1 MAPPAPYAQSP
12 EPSIKHPVTS
22 NKTPHEDRVP
32 LLQKLFYGCG
42 ALVNNLLGAAIGVMS
57 IILIEGLKMN
67 PALVGTLMGLPRL
80 TDALTDPIMGYLS
93 DRTRSRWGRRRP
105 YIFFGALFSGILF
118 ALLWQLPEGQSES
131 FYFWFFLI
139 GSILFYLGYT
149 AFATPWVALGYE
161 LTPDYHERTRVMGT
175 ANFMGQ
181 SVWLA
186 LPWFYAFMQND
197 RFFSDPVE
205 GARSLAILI
214 GVFVVVAG
222 IVPAIFCRE
231 KMLKIAQAEDS
242 GPSENEAAPGLLA
255 FIKDFLKGFM
265 SAIKCLPFVKLC
277 IATFLVFNGFML
289 VSAFSSFVLIY
300 YVSEGDNDKASV
312 LIGWFGT
319 ATTIST
325 FCVIA
330 LTTWLATRIGKRRTF
345 FICISIS
352 LVGYAL
358 KWVCYSIEHP
368 HLILF
373 TAPLIAF
380 GLGSLFTLMGSM
392 VADVCDLDELQTG
405 HRREGMFGSIFWWV
419 VKLGMALALALS
431 GHVLNLTG
439 FDVELGGGQSEKT
452 FFLMK
457 LFDVAVPVLTSAI
470 AMWAIFTFPISQ
482 EKARAVRLELERR
495 RGK

>member
-1 MAPPAPYAQSP
+1 
-12 EPSIKHPVTS
+12 
-22 NKTPHEDRVP
+22 
-32 LLQKLFYGCG
+32 
-42 ALVNNLLGAAIGVMS
+42 
-57 IILIEGLKMN
+57 
-67 PALVGTLMGLPRL
+67 
-80 TDALTDPIMGYLS
+80 
-93 DRTRSRWGRRRP
+93 
-105 YIFFGALFSGILF
+105 
-118 ALLWQLPEGQSES
+118 
-131 FYFWFFLI
+131 
-139 GSILFYLGYT
+139 
-149 AFATPWVALGYE
+149 
-161 LTPDYHERTRVMGT
+161 MGT

-186 LPWFYAFMQND
+186 IPWFYAFMQND
-197 RFFSDPVE
+197 RFFSDQVE

-231 KMLKIAQAEDS
+231 RMLNIAQAEDS
-242 GPSENEAAPGLLA
+242 GPSGKEAAPGLLA
-255 FIKDFLKGFM
+255 FIKDFLKGFL

-325 FCVIA
+325 FCVIS

-352 LVGYAL
+352 LVGYAS
-358 KWVCYSIEHP
+358 KWVCYSVEHP

-380 GLGSLFTLMGSM
+380 GLGCLFTLMGSM
-392 VADVCDLDELQTG
+392 VADVCDLDELENRPSAG
-405 HRREGMFGSIFWWV
+405 
-419 VKLGMALALALS
+419 
-431 GHVLNLTG
+431 GHVRLHIL
-439 FDVELGGGQSEKT
+439 VGGKIGHGSGPGPFRPRPQ
-452 FFLMK
+452 
-457 LFDVAVPVLTSAI
+457 PHRI
-470 AMWAIFTFPISQ
+470 
-482 EKARAVRLELERR
+482 R
-495 RGK
+495 RGTGGRAK

>member
-1 MAPPAPYAQSP
+1 M
-12 EPSIKHPVTS
+12 
-22 NKTPHEDRVP
+22 NKTPGSQTPAEDRVL

-57 IILIEGLKMN
+57 IILVEGLKMN

-105 YIFFGALFSGILF
+105 YIFFGAIFSGILF
-118 ALLWQLPEGQSES
+118 AVLWQLPEGQSET

-139 GSILFYLGYT
+139 GSILFYLAYT

-181 SVWLA
+181 SVWLS
-186 LPWFYAFMQND
+186 LPWFYAFMEND
-197 RFFSDPVE
+197 RLFSDSVE
-205 GARSLAILI
+205 GARNLAVLI
-214 GVFVVVAG
+214 GVFVIVAG
-222 IVPAIFCRE
+222 IVPALFCRE
-231 KMLKIAQAEDS
+231 RMMDLARAEDS
-242 GPSENEAAPGLLA
+242 GPSAEKGMPGLLA
-255 FIKDFLKGFM
+255 HVTDFFKGFL
-265 SAIKCLPFVKLC
+265 STIKCLPFVKLC
-277 IATFLVFNGFML
+277 CATFLVFNGFML

-300 YVSEGDNDKASV
+300 YVSAGDKDKAGE

-325 FCVIA
+325 FGVIA
-330 LTTWLATRIGKRRTF
+330 LTTWLATKIGKRRTF

-358 KWVCYSIEHP
+358 KWICYSAEYP
-368 HLILF
+368 FLILL

-392 VADVCDLDELQTG
+392 VADVCDLDELATG

-431 GHVLNLTG
+431 GHALNLTG
-439 FDVELGGGQSEKT
+439 FDVELGGAQSDRT

-470 AMWAIFTFPISQ
+470 AMWAIYTFPLSQ
-482 EKARAVRLELERR
+482 EQAKEIRLELEKR
-495 RGK
+495 RGGGALRRAN